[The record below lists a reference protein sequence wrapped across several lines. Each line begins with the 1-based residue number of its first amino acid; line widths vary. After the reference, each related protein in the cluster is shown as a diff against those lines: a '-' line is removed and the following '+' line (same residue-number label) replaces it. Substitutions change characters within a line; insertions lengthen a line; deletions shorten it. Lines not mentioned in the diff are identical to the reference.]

1 MRLFNKLLWVCA
13 VVLFATPAAFSQ
25 DIIVLKDKASDEIQ
39 VKVLEV
45 TKKNVKYKKWSYQD
59 GPTFT
64 LDVDKILAIKY
75 QNGEMQDFAKENSSF
90 FTKVFNKDEAKKETK
105 KAEKLEKAQQKREA
119 KAAKAESKKT
129 PKAVGAASNDDVYL
143 SIQSYAEQS
152 VSTPTEGVEVAE
164 VAEAE
169 TQLYTFNRTTEETAV
184 EPTPLTLPK
193 TAKSSFK
200 KWEFGVFAGLTMGS
214 WCGDGVKDDR
224 REIEGM
230 SSGNHDKYSF
240 RFDMH
245 IGARVR
251 YNILKSLFVE
261 ADLFFNRKGFKRSTF
276 MSSGSSWDDYGGN
289 YDFSSDYTMITNNIE
304 LPILIGGKF
313 SNFSVK
319 AGAYISYA
327 ISGKLKE
334 AYEDIYYDTIHSS
347 EIDRG
352 TETTSISEFSPSYN
366 SFTFGIMAGLE
377 YSITEHFSVSAT
389 YQRGLTSLLE
399 TSNNYFDQNIMI
411 SVGYNF

>member
-1 MRLFNKLLWVCA
+1 M
-13 VVLFATPAAFSQ
+13 
-25 DIIVLKDKASDEIQ
+25 LKDKASDEIQ

-45 TKKNVKYKKWSYQD
+45 TKKSVTYKKWSYQD

-64 LDVDKILAIKY
+64 LSVDKILAIKY
-75 QNGEMQDFAKENSSF
+75 QNGEMQDFAKEKNSF
-90 FTKVFNKDEAKKETK
+90 FTKVFNKDEAKK
-105 KAEKLEKAQQKREA
+105 AEKLEKAQQKKEA

-143 SIQSYAEQS
+143 SIQTDAEQS

-289 YDFSSDYTMITNNIE
+289 YDSSSDYTMTSNHIE
-304 LPILIGGKF
+304 LPILVGGKF
-313 SNFSVK
+313 WNFSVK
-319 AGAYISYA
+319 AGAYVSYA

-352 TETTSISEFSPSYN
+352 TTETNISEFDPAYN
-366 SFTFGIMAGLE
+366 KLSVGVMAGIE
-377 YSITEHFSVSAT
+377 YNINENFFVGAS
-389 YQRGLTSLLE
+389 YQRGLTSILS
-399 TSNNYFDQNIMI
+399 TSNKYYDHHIMV